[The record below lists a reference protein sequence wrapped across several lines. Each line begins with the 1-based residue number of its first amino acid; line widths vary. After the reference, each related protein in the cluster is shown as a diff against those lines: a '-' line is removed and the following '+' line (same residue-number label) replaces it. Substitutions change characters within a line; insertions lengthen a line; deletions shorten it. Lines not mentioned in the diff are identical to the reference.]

1 MAAHPEPFNWPEICS
16 QHERVLSSHV
26 DVLKSLRESVTW
38 DDDAVRLVAS
48 MVERTTRL
56 MAQFQ
61 VVKKQLAQKN
71 SNGRDPD
78 PSASIDSRNPRDNHP
93 KERKKRSRSRMA
105 MGELTPP
112 SITPEQPQTLAL
124 RPPKRKRLDVA
135 VPGGD
140 EDVRNV
146 MPVSAE
152 TEDISEEVQR
162 RLAIK
167 DEKRK
172 KRDSQLEKRKRESL
186 ASNGSTSSVGATT
199 KPKKRRRVVKPDA
212 ESPTGSPSHV
222 KRGDLHDETD
232 DNGPDGRGRVKRHKH
247 SL

>member
-1 MAAHPEPFNWPEICS
+1 MVP
-16 QHERVLSSHV
+16 
-26 DVLKSLRESVTW
+26 
-38 DDDAVRLVAS
+38 VACRS
-48 MVERTTRL
+48 DHGVE
-56 MAQFQ
+56 
-61 VVKKQLAQKN
+61 N

-78 PSASIDSRNPRDNHP
+78 RSVSTDSRPARDNRP
-93 KERKKRSRSRMA
+93 KERKKRSRSKMG

-112 SITPEQPQTLAL
+112 SITTEQPQTLAL
-124 RPPKRKRLDVA
+124 RPPKRKRLDV
-135 VPGGD
+135 VVSGDD

-146 MPVSAE
+146 TPVSAE

-199 KPKKRRRVVKPDA
+199 KPKKRRRVVRPDA

-222 KRGDLHDETD
+222 KRVDHDDETD
-232 DNGPDGRGRVKRHKH
+232 DNGPDGKRRVKRHKN